1 MILYVK
7 NRRFYKSAVIGI
19 VFGIVLVWLF
29 IWNVM
34 NVINISI
41 RYDGDRNYAFVT
53 TGQTV
58 YTRMK
63 DEDYVKEH
71 IEFSQRR
78 QLPGTVYIKSPI

>member
-63 DEDYVKEH
+63 DE
-71 IEFSQRR
+71 EFSQRR
-78 QLPGTVYIKSPI
+78 QLPGTVYIKKSNLI